1 MMSRIIVLDKQ
12 PRVISVGIGGIVNCF
27 LKNPVMKM
35 AGEEATHVYGKGH
48 ICGRVVAG
56 IKGRIHVMFIFIVVP
71 EIH

>member
-1 MMSRIIVLDKQ
+1 
-12 PRVISVGIGGIVNCF
+12 
-27 LKNPVMKM
+27 M

-71 EIH
+71 EIHWLGVLLYSFWCE